1 MIDISVD
8 STAYQFTVSS
18 GVFSAN
24 RLDPGTAVLFRKA
37 PRPGRGVFLDL
48 GCGYGPI
55 SCVFAH
61 QSPKVTM
68 YAVDVNERALELVHE
83 NALALGVTDRV
94 IAAKPDDVPAD
105 VVFDGIY
112 SNPPIHVGKEALHEM
127 LLRWLPRLG
136 PDAEAWLVVARHL
149 GGDSLR
155 DWLVAQGW
163 SAEKHASQKGYRIL
177 KVGRAETE

>member
-1 MIDISVD
+1 M
-8 STAYQFTVSS
+8 VSS
-18 GVFSAN
+18 GVFSPN
-24 RLDPGTAVLFRKA
+24 RLDAGTAVLLKKA

-68 YAVDVNERALELVHE
+68 YAVDVNERALELVEE
-83 NALALGVTDRV
+83 NARILEVSDRV
-94 IAAKPDDVPAD
+94 IAAKPDGVPVD

-127 LLRWLPRLG
+127 LRLWLPRLG
-136 PDAEAWLVVARHL
+136 PDALAWLVVARHL

-155 DWLVAQGW
+155 DWLEAEGW
-163 SAEKHASQKGYRIL
+163 VAEKYASQKGYRIL

>member
-1 MIDISVD
+1 M
-8 STAYQFTVSS
+8 VSS

-68 YAVDVNERALELVHE
+68 YAVDVNERALELVEE
-83 NALALGVTDRV
+83 NARTLEVSDRV
-94 IAAKPDDVPAD
+94 IAAKPDGVPAD

-112 SNPPIHVGKEALHEM
+112 SNPPIHVGKEALHDM
-127 LLRWLPRLG
+127 LRLWLPRLG
-136 PDAEAWLVVARHL
+136 PDALAWLVVARHL

-155 DWLVAQGW
+155 DWLEAEGW
-163 SAEKHASQKGYRIL
+163 VAEKHASQKGYRIL